1 MIKLQK
7 AFIHPLRWT
16 MKAAL
21 STIACPCITRGII
34 KGEKKKKKKK
44 KKKKN
49 ITNYWSLSWF
59 VVMILCS
66 QADSTAMLS

>member
-1 MIKLQK
+1 
-7 AFIHPLRWT
+7 

-34 KGEKKKKKKK
+34 KGEKKKKK
-44 KKKKN
+44 N
-49 ITNYWSLSWF
+49 ITNYYWSLSWF

>member
-7 AFIHPLRWT
+7 AFIHPLHWT

-34 KGEKKKKKKK
+34 KGEKKKKK
-44 KKKKN
+44 N
-49 ITNYWSLSWF
+49 ITNYYWSLSWF